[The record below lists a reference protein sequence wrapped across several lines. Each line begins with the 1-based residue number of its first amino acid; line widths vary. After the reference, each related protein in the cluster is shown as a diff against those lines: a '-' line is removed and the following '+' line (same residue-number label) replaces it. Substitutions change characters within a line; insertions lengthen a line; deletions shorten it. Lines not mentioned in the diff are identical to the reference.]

1 MISKFKV
8 PLRFEID
15 LCLSKILE
23 SIQCSCYPG
32 KIWYAL
38 ESRGRYYALKQT
50 YLTLYAHILRTY
62 SEVMVEPMVN

>member
-23 SIQCSCYPG
+23 SIQCSCYLG

-38 ESRGRYYALKQT
+38 KYALKQT